1 MDLFGWREGQSQV
14 GASPWSALPSDFLVS
29 YHLVCSAANP
39 VISKSLLNPL
49 FSPKRKL
56 EHLTAHWCFVQMYNL
71 LNGLDVE
78 IPGWLQI
85 DASLTYLH
93 RACVFLRRL
102 VELSV
107 TGPKWP
113 KLGT

>member
-1 MDLFGWREGQSQV
+1 
-14 GASPWSALPSDFLVS
+14 
-29 YHLVCSAANP
+29 
-39 VISKSLLNPL
+39 
-49 FSPKRKL
+49 
-56 EHLTAHWCFVQMYNL
+56 MYNL